1 MNQHDEMNDG
11 EFDDY
16 LSTQGSEWISTMKMN
31 PELREKCL
39 AAMDAGRAQGRR
51 LRDWGRRTLVSTMG
65 LAAAIALIVTFAF
78 PPNGNTPVAA
88 KTVLAKLAE
97 QVQGEGVLQITLD
110 AIRVEGASIEGR
122 VQIAEDSA
130 AGDVHLTVKEDGD
143 DLPIDIDASFAVS
156 PSRGW
161 ILLRHLQVPDPQAQ
175 AFIQLFV
182 SAESPTLII
191 LPPTILTKLEIKP
204 DTPISEI
211 RRMASGE
218 IADIVREILNSQADL
233 GAVTKPQPDG
243 TMRTTLRVKNVEVLR
258 KLVAVATAATGKQ
271 MDGEMDISEND
282 AKEILGC
289 TLGVT
294 YEPQTQAVRSFS
306 ISDIAEMKGTITIA
320 LQDGSMNP
328 AMLDPARVTT
338 PNTRTIDAG
347 FLKTMFDAAGKK

>member
-1 MNQHDEMNDG
+1 MNQRNDMTDG
-11 EFDDY
+11 DFDDY
-16 LSTQGSEWISTMKMN
+16 LGTQGSEWRSTMKMN
-31 PELREKCL
+31 PDLREKCL

-51 LRDWGRRTLVSTMG
+51 LRDWGKRTLVSTMG

-110 AIRVEGASIEGR
+110 SIRVEGAGIEGR

-130 AGDVHLTVKEDGD
+130 AGDVHLTVKENAEE
-143 DLPIDIDASFAVS
+143 LPIEIDASFAVS

-175 AFIQLFV
+175 AFIQFFV
-182 SAESPTLII
+182 STESPTLIL
-191 LPPTILTKLEIKP
+191 LPPSILTKLEIKP

-233 GAVTKPQPDG
+233 GAVTKQQPDG

-258 KLVAVATAATGKQ
+258 KLVAVAAAATGRQ
-271 MDGEMDISEND
+271 VEGDMDISEND

-294 YEPQTQAVRSFS
+294 YDPQSQAVRSFS
-306 ISDIAEMKGTITIA
+306 ITDIAEMKGTVTIA
-320 LQDGSMNP
+320 LQDGSIDP
-328 AMLDPARVTT
+328 GMLDPARVTT

-347 FLKTMFDAAGKK
+347 FLKTMLDGASKK